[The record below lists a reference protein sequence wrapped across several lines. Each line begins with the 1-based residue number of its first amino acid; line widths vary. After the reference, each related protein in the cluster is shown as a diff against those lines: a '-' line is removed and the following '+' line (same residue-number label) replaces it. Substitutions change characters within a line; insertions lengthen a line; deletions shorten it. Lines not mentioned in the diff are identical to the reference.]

1 MNNKGSM
8 QSNQQISQDTK
19 ENGGKPSAEVRALN
33 FELNNVGEI
42 VAPSKE
48 QIVWHFTINGVIH
61 KVELYNS
68 ILTKRKRVV
77 VDQQEK
83 YDTGRVG
90 LFDNVDFSYD
100 FFIDGVPIDIEEDN
114 DIFVMKI
121 MGIPFHR
128 LYLEE
133 RKKKR
138 EQKIKRTEDN
148 RDAAKDF
155 FEEITAKIDS
165 GEAVE
170 EKVVWLNVMDENEVP
185 FNEQDLNQIATPF
198 D

>member
-1 MNNKGSM
+1 MGFE
-8 QSNQQISQDTK
+8 SNSGEKDYQNAQEK
-19 ENGGKPSAEVRALN
+19 HAEIRALN
-33 FELNNVGEI
+33 FELNNVGEPI
-42 VAPSKE
+42 SPSKE
-48 QIVWHFTINGVIH
+48 QIVWHFTINGILH

-90 LFDNVDFSYD
+90 LFDNVEFEYEFS
-100 FFIDGVPIDIEEDN
+100 IDGVLITIEEDN

-138 EQKIKRTEDN
+138 EQKIKRSEDN

-155 FEEITAKIDS
+155 FEEITAKIES
-165 GEAVE
+165 G
-170 EKVVWLNVMDENEVP
+170 D
-185 FNEQDLNQIATPF
+185 
-198 D
+198 

>member
-1 MNNKGSM
+1 M
-8 QSNQQISQDTK
+8 QSNQQPMSNSGEKDKQ
-19 ENGGKPSAEVRALN
+19 NGEQRPTEVRALN
-33 FELNNVGEI
+33 FELNNVGELI
-42 VAPSKE
+42 SPSKE
-48 QIVWHFTINGVIH
+48 QIVWHFTINGILH

-90 LFDNVDFSYD
+90 LFDNVDFAYD
-100 FFIDGVPIDIEEDN
+100 FFIDGANINIEEDN

-121 MGIPFHR
+121 MGMPFHR

-138 EQKIKRTEDN
+138 EQKIKRNEDN

-155 FEEITAKIDS
+155 FEEITAKIES
-165 GEAVE
+165 GDVVE
-170 EKVVWLNVMDENEVP
+170 DKVVW
-185 FNEQDLNQIATPF
+185 
-198 D
+198 